1 MSGPRVLIEGGRIV
15 DPASGFDG
23 TGVVCVADGVIVG
36 VGSRPDGFEADHRI
50 DAGGRIVCPGFIDL
64 CARLREPGQEHK
76 GTIVSEGAAAVAG
89 GITTLCCPPDTTPV
103 IDTPAVVKLV
113 TERAEQAGKARVL
126 PIGALT
132 RSLNG
137 KDLSEMH
144 ALKRAGCLAL
154 SNADRPLANLLV
166 LRRALE
172 YAASFGLVVVFR
184 PEEPWLCSQ
193 GCVHEG
199 AVSSRLGL
207 PGIPETAE
215 TVAVAQALPLI
226 EQTGVRA
233 HFGQLSSGRAVEM
246 VAEAR
251 ARGVHVSADV
261 AVHHLHLTESSVDGF
276 DALCHSRP
284 PFRTTADRDALLAA
298 VADGRISAVCSD
310 HQPHEPD
317 AKLDVFPET
326 EPGLS
331 SLQTLLPLMYA
342 LVAEGRLPLSA
353 AIARLTVGPAA
364 ILGLESGRLAPGAP
378 ADVCVFDPAAVWVPA
393 EGGWVSAGRNTPFW
407 ERALTG
413 RVTATLVGGRLVY
426 PSETAS

>member
-1 MSGPRVLIEGGRIV
+1 MSGQRILIEGGRIV

-23 TGVVCVADGVIVG
+23 VGVVCVADGVIVG
-36 VGSRPDGFEADHRI
+36 VGARPDGFEADRRI

-64 CARLREPGQEHK
+64 CARLREPGQEPK
-76 GTIVSEGAAAVAG
+76 GTIASEGAAAAAG
-89 GITTLCCPPDTTPV
+89 GITTLCCPPDTVPV

-113 TERAEQAGKARVL
+113 TERAEEAGKVRVL

-132 RSLNG
+132 RGLNG

-154 SNADRPLANLLV
+154 GNADRPLANLLV

-172 YAASFGLVVVFR
+172 YAASFELVVVFR
-184 PEEPWLCSQ
+184 PEDPWLCGQ

-226 EQTGVRA
+226 EQTGGRA

-251 ARGVHVSADV
+251 ARGVRVSADV

-284 PFRTTADRDALLAA
+284 PFRTTSDRDALLAA

-331 SLQTLLPLMYA
+331 SLQTLLPLMCA
-342 LVAEGRLPLSA
+342 LVAEGRLSLSD

-378 ADVCVFDPAAVWVPA
+378 ADICVFDPAAEWVPA
-393 EGGWVSAGRNTPFW
+393 EGGWLSAGRNTPFW
-407 ERALTG
+407 ERTLMG
-413 RVTATLVGGRLVY
+413 RVTATLAGGRLVY
-426 PSETAS
+426 AL

>member
-1 MSGPRVLIEGGRIV
+1 MTRARILVEGGRIV

-23 TGVVCVADGVIVG
+23 PGSLCIADGVVVSVG
-36 VGSRPDGFEADHRI
+36 ALPDGFEADRRI
-50 DAGGRIVCPGFIDL
+50 DASGQIVCPGFIDL

-76 GTIVSEGAAAVAG
+76 GSIASESAAAAAG

-103 IDTPAVVKLV
+103 IDTPAVVKLLN
-113 TERAEQAGKARVL
+113 ERVEQAGKVRVL
-126 PIGALT
+126 PVGALT
-132 RSLNG
+132 RGLNG
-137 KDLSEMH
+137 TDLSEMY

-154 SNADRPLANLLV
+154 GNADRPLAHPLV

-172 YAASFGLVVVFR
+172 YAASFDLVVVFR
-184 PEEPWLCSQ
+184 PEDPWLRSE

-199 AVSSRLGL
+199 VVSSRLGL

-246 VAEAR
+246 ITEAR
-251 ARGVHVSADV
+251 ARGVRVSADV
-261 AVHHLHLTESSVDGF
+261 AVHHLYLTESDVDGF
-276 DALCHSRP
+276 DAHCHCRP
-284 PFRTTADRDALLAA
+284 PFRTRSDREALRAA

-331 SLQTLLPLMYA
+331 SLETLLPLMWG
-342 LVAEGRLPLSA
+342 LVAEGRVALSD

-364 ILGLESGRLAPGAP
+364 ILGLTSGRLVPGAP
-378 ADVCVFDPAAVWVPA
+378 ADVCVFDPAVSWVPA
-393 EGGWVSAGRNTPFW
+393 QGEWLSAGRNTPFW
-407 ERALTG
+407 ARALSG
-413 RVTATLVGGRLVY
+413 RVTATLWGGQPVY
-426 PSETAS
+426 LR

>member
-1 MSGPRVLIEGGRIV
+1 MSGERILIEGGRIV

-23 TGVVCVADGVIVG
+23 PGMVCVADGVVASVG
-36 VGSRPDGFEADHRI
+36 GLPDGFEADRRI
-50 DAGGRIVCPGFIDL
+50 DAAGQIVCPGFIDL

-76 GTIVSEGAAAVAG
+76 GSIASESAAAAAG
-89 GITTLCCPPDTTPV
+89 GVTTLCCPPDTVPV

-113 TERAEQAGKARVL
+113 TERAEQAAKVRVL

-132 RSLNG
+132 RGLTG
-137 KDLSEMH
+137 TDLSEMY

-154 SNADRPLANLLV
+154 GNADRPLAHPLV

-172 YAASFGLVVVFR
+172 YAASFDLVVVFR
-184 PEEPWLCSQ
+184 PEDPWLRSQ

-284 PFRTTADRDALLAA
+284 PFRTTADRDALRAA

-310 HQPHEPD
+310 HQPHETD
-317 AKLDVFPET
+317 AKLDVFPAT

-331 SLQTLLPLMYA
+331 SLQTLLPLMCA
-342 LVAEGRLPLSA
+342 LVAEGRLSLSD
-353 AIARLTVGPAA
+353 AIARVTAGPAA
-364 ILGLESGRLAPGAP
+364 ILGLDSGRLAPGAP
-378 ADVCVFDPAAVWVPA
+378 ADICVFDPAAAWVPA
-393 EGGWVSAGRNTPFW
+393 QGGWLSAGRNTPFW
-407 ERALTG
+407 EWPLSG
-413 RVTATLVGGRLVY
+413 RVTATLAGGRLVY
-426 PSETAS
+426 AL